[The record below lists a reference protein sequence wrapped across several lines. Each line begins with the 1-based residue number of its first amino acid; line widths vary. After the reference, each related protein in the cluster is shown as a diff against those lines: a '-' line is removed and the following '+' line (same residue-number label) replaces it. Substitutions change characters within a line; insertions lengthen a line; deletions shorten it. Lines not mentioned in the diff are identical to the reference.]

1 MRKLA
6 NLLPISF
13 GVTGQ
18 EPKGM
23 PHMFLLTVGM
33 KMLRS
38 FSSVVKFQWTAL
50 RIQVLRSELPFP
62 EKAGEPEKEYK
73 F

>member
-23 PHMFLLTVGM
+23 PHMYGHLFFRIDLLHRNRKTTFG
-33 KMLRS
+33 LR
-38 FSSVVKFQWTAL
+38 F
-50 RIQVLRSELPFP
+50 
-62 EKAGEPEKEYK
+62 
-73 F
+73 